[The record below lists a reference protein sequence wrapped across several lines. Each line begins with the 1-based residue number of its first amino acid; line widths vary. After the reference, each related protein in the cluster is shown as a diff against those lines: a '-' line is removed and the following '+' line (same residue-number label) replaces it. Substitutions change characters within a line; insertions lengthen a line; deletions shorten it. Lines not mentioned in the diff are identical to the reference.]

1 ADPARAHRARQVARE
16 RIVATGIEKND
27 VGLGFTL
34 HLLEHKIQ
42 LDGLKI
48 EIPLSIK
55 LGIRGYKIVDTTDLQ
70 AMPGV
75 KEDTNAGPFKR
86 AHEIPCLEIK
96 PPLVEIEPQDHR
108 EAEPREGFRHVAR
121 IIGGIGKRGYIVV
134 VGVAYHERD
143 SFLGPSGCR
152 QKYE

>member
-1 ADPARAHRARQVARE
+1 PMPGTAGRWARVVEDRPRPGGNTRNAAVLADPARAHRARQVARE

-75 KEDTNAGPFKR
+75 KEDTNVGTFKR
-86 AHEIPCLEIK
+86 AHEITCLEIK
-96 PPLVEIEPQDHR
+96 PPLVEIEPQDHG
-108 EAEPREGFRHVAR
+108 EA
-121 IIGGIGKRGYIVV
+121 
-134 VGVAYHERD
+134 
-143 SFLGPSGCR
+143 
-152 QKYE
+152 